1 MRERSWAARFAT
13 AQRAVKAAARVALD
27 PERRDGYKHR
37 SVFTKVLIADRGLT
51 AVRIAR
57 TCERLGMHTIAVHG
71 EADAAAP
78 HVLAC
83 EEAVAIAGAQPY
95 ADAAAIVA
103 AARERGA
110 DAVHPGTSEL
120 ALRPAFAE
128 LLAGAGIA
136 FAGASRETL
145 ALTADRLETRA
156 LAVRAGVRVVP
167 SAEVA
172 LRDLDGAR
180 GAAERLGVPL
190 RVTPVIRCGVRARR
204 LEDLDEL
211 LDALQSTSRD
221 AAQACGDGR
230 VLLEVDL
237 DRPRRLDVQLVADGN
252 GVVALGERES
262 SVRRGDEPVLCE
274 QPAPA
279 LAGLADG
286 DERRRALHEAAID
299 IAREAALRGAATV
312 TFLLDPGGRT
322 FFVRL
327 DPRIE
332 ADHVATEMY
341 AGVDLVEEQLRIAAG
356 QGVSEP
362 ARRTQAT
369 GHAIQA
375 FVYGQPPAEG
385 AQAIDTLRWPL
396 LPPGSLRIETN
407 LAAGAA
413 PEGDR
418 LIATVSA
425 YHQTRH
431 RAVLTLDRVLAETAI
446 APLAT
451 NLAFLRKLL
460 GDDSL
465 RAGQYDVDF
474 TTRMQD

>member
-1 MRERSWAARFAT
+1 MAARFAT
-13 AQRAVKAAARVALD
+13 AHGAVKEAARAALD
-27 PERRDGYKHR
+27 RKCRDGYKHR
-37 SVFTKVLIADRGLT
+37 PVFTKVLIADRGLT

-57 TCERLGMHTIAVHG
+57 TCERLGVHTIAVHG
-71 EADAAAP
+71 DADAASP

-83 EEAVAIAGAQPY
+83 GEAVRILGPQPY
-95 ADAAAIVA
+95 ADIAAIAAAA
-103 AARERGA
+103 SERGA
-110 DAVHPGTSEL
+110 SAVHPGASDL
-120 ALRPAFAE
+120 ALKPAFAE
-128 LLAGAGIA
+128 ILAGAGIA
-136 FAGASRETL
+136 FVGSSRETL
-145 ALTADRLETRA
+145 ALAADRLETRA
-156 LAVRAGVRVVP
+156 LAVRAGLRVVP

-180 GAAERLGVPL
+180 SAAEGLGVPL
-190 RVTPVIRCGVRARR
+190 RATPVIRCGVRAQR
-204 LEDLDEL
+204 LEDLDGL
-211 LDALQSTSRD
+211 LDALQSTSR
-221 AAQACGDGR
+221 AAQQACGDGR

-286 DERRRALHEAAID
+286 DARRRALHEAAID
-299 IAREAALRGAATV
+299 LAREAALRGAATA
-312 TFLLDPGGRT
+312 TFLLDPHGRT

-327 DPRIE
+327 EPRID

-356 QGVSEP
+356 EGVSEP
-362 ARRTQAT
+362 ARRTQPT

-375 FVYGQPPAEG
+375 FVYGQAPAEG
-385 AQAIDTLRWPL
+385 APVVDTLRWPL

-407 LAAGAA
+407 LAPGAT
-413 PEGDR
+413 PEADR
-418 LIATVSA
+418 LLATVSA

-431 RAVLTLDRVLAETAI
+431 RALLTLDRVLAETAI
-446 APLAT
+446 GPITT
-451 NLAFLRKLL
+451 NLTFLRKLL

-474 TTRMQD
+474 ATRLQD